1 MSKVAPWSSWAE
13 FHGVYLQLTSSSPA
27 ERTRGVRRVETWRTR
42 CRLPVAVDITASFVE
57 IMLNDAYLNP
67 ETESPRSDNELRL
80 MYAMAVVRLV
90 NGIVDR
96 QKPQRM
102 SILERAQGLEWPQF
116 FVDIRHDASHQ
127 NLPSLPV
134 LRLAAQEAVWLLVE
148 RFWRPQL
155 HQIEERGAAQTLR
168 TDRVRAARTLDRRL
182 KALISKTACS
192 SFSHR
197 QAKRR
202 KRKHVADGQQQDE
215 MKDGATEASAHEMAE
230 ELSALAPDEGRLLAR
245 IFEVVMTKEPHADQ
259 REAKALHMLCETC
272 SENFAVRLMREIL
285 CRAAGLPGAKL
296 DVAPDNYPSLRSISD
311 GFYHCEV
318 KQEEVSAEE
327 CDRML
332 LWLWSLLSLPPPQ
345 PSTSSRPSRLQQAL
359 RGLLPSLRHRILGQM
374 ANANNL
380 ETASRASKLWRA
392 LQIEGLDD
400 GAEMFASLCEVLDS
414 GHGAETDRPAGL
426 EKIEELLEK
435 QQSKD
440 SGLCPRPNTSD
451 SWTAVGT
458 LLDQETLSIVCR
470 EEHTDEVFLPATAK
484 QTWLDWAATETEE
497 AVDRDV
503 ITFSSEIPAD
513 PVKSTGYTEEKPPFV
528 EVAVMEESN
537 PAPEPSKLETLA
549 DQPEEPEASP
559 KGPKVQSISAERF
572 QHIAK
577 ELMKQV
583 LQPWS
588 RQ

>member
-1 MSKVAPWSSWAE
+1 
-13 FHGVYLQLTSSSPA
+13 
-27 ERTRGVRRVETWRTR
+27 
-42 CRLPVAVDITASFVE
+42 
-57 IMLNDAYLNP
+57 
-67 ETESPRSDNELRL
+67 
-80 MYAMAVVRLV
+80 MA
-90 NGIVDR
+90 I
-96 QKPQRM
+96 
-102 SILERAQGLEWPQF
+102 
-116 FVDIRHDASHQ
+116 
-127 NLPSLPV
+127 
-134 LRLAAQEAVWLLVE
+134 
-148 RFWRPQL
+148 
-155 HQIEERGAAQTLR
+155 
-168 TDRVRAARTLDRRL
+168 
-182 KALISKTACS
+182 
-192 SFSHR
+192 
-197 QAKRR
+197 
-202 KRKHVADGQQQDE
+202 
-215 MKDGATEASAHEMAE
+215 
-230 ELSALAPDEGRLLAR
+230 
-245 IFEVVMTKEPHADQ
+245 
-259 REAKALHMLCETC
+259 
-272 SENFAVRLMREIL
+272 
-285 CRAAGLPGAKL
+285 
-296 DVAPDNYPSLRSISD
+296 
-311 GFYHCEV
+311 
-318 KQEEVSAEE
+318 
-327 CDRML
+327 
-332 LWLWSLLSLPPPQ
+332 
-345 PSTSSRPSRLQQAL
+345 
-359 RGLLPSLRHRILGQM
+359 
-374 ANANNL
+374 ANNL

-392 LQIEGLDD
+392 LQMEGLDD

-513 PVKSTGYTEEKPPFV
+513 PVRSTGYTEEKPPFV
-528 EVAVMEESN
+528 EVALMEESN
-537 PAPEPSKLETLA
+537 PASLVAEQPNEPSKLDPSA
-549 DQPEEPEASP
+549 DQPDEPASP